1 MKPFAKQS
9 CSSLTKSNL
18 KECWVAAGPAADKA
32 TARPHHALHSLQ
44 EQLPHPAVAC
54 LRGWERMFVQRMQG
68 GQGDANGEAGATA
81 AAEVACEHRVD
92 RVKVCAEQGLGRW
105 RAAGEAGTPA

>member
-1 MKPFAKQS
+1 
-9 CSSLTKSNL
+9 
-18 KECWVAAGPAADKA
+18 
-32 TARPHHALHSLQ
+32 
-44 EQLPHPAVAC
+44 
-54 LRGWERMFVQRMQG
+54 MFVQRMQG